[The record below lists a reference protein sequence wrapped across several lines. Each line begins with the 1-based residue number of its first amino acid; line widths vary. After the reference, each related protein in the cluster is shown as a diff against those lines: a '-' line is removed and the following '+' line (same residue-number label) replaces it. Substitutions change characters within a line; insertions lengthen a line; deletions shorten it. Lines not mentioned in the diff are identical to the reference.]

1 MIYCNGFM
9 PIFAKGPKN
18 AASFMGLRIKNFMV
32 QSMAYLRDG
41 ISILSI
47 ERMRIRRV
55 ALYASPDKKATT
67 LKTTSDDKPW
77 KNRAGLAES
86 PMAMRYLCKMSTA
99 PALKHTSHSSGL
111 DEVSTYNSCPG
122 YWFSTRIRPDQR
134 YSLDRPGRPVGRFE
148 NQYLARH
155 LLLLQ
160 QIPLSMQAEGY
171 ECGRHPVGVER
182 DRLGAMMPV

>member
-77 KNRAGLAES
+77 KNRAGLADFPES
-86 PMAMRYLCKMSTA
+86 PMMNLCMLSTA
-99 PALKHTSHSSGL
+99 PGLRHTSHSS
-111 DEVSTYNSCPG
+111 
-122 YWFSTRIRPDQR
+122 F
-134 YSLDRPGRPVGRFE
+134 
-148 NQYLARH
+148 
-155 LLLLQ
+155 
-160 QIPLSMQAEGY
+160 
-171 ECGRHPVGVER
+171 
-182 DRLGAMMPV
+182 